1 MRCFL
6 ILVLQ
11 VDVNNWKL
19 LFLYF
24 LVEILIGVLI
34 VIVSIVWAVR
44 VAIIIVRIY
53 LIYLVFHCLV
63 VLSHYLLL
71 DV

>member
-6 ILVLQ
+6 ILVFQ

-53 LIYLVFHCLV
+53 LIYLVFRCLV
-63 VLSHYLLL
+63 VLPHYLLL

>member
-6 ILVLQ
+6 ILVFQ

-44 VAIIIVRIY
+44 VAIVIVRIY

-63 VLSHYLLL
+63 VLPHYLLL

>member
-6 ILVLQ
+6 ILVFQ

-19 LFLYF
+19 LFLDF

-44 VAIIIVRIY
+44 VAIVIVRIY

-63 VLSHYLLL
+63 VLPHYLLL